1 MFDISSHNLFQ
12 LLQPKLLAELVALVS
27 LAFTIRLFVH
37 ATQEASFAERQC
49 CKPAKNRALIWDP
62 FLGVDF
68 IIESMQNARKSRYI
82 KGSYERYRRFGS
94 TYMMKSMFYQ
104 MIHTTDPENVK
115 EVLATSFDKFKLT
128 WIRVNAMEPLFG
140 HGIFTSDGDRWSH
153 ARALLRPAFTRQN
166 MTPMLDM
173 MERHFQL
180 LLTLLPKDDSTVDL
194 QELLSSFS
202 MDTATEF
209 LLGHSVNSLNPE
221 KKTKEDNQFY
231 LDYIKCCLEA
241 VRMIQLGPLQPFA
254 FNLSAQRAKSRAFR
268 YINRFVDE
276 VLELKRSGK
285 LESEDTQACGLAKYC
300 FLREL
305 AKNTDDR
312 DMLRDQVLSVLL
324 AGKDTTAGLM
334 SNLFFELARHPDVY
348 KKLRQ
353 EVTDH
358 LGGCRPNTEDLK
370 SMQYLR
376 FVINEGRYPRFLF
389 QFCS

>member
-1 MFDISSHNLFQ
+1 
-12 LLQPKLLAELVALVS
+12 
-27 LAFTIRLFVH
+27 
-37 ATQEASFAERQC
+37 
-49 CKPAKNRALIWDP
+49 
-62 FLGVDF
+62 
-68 IIESMQNARKSRYI
+68 
-82 KGSYERYRRFGS
+82 
-94 TYMMKSMFYQ
+94 MMKSMFYQ

-166 MTPMLDM
+166 MSPMLDM

-180 LLTLLPKDDSTVDL
+180 LLTLLPNDDSTVDL
-194 QELLSSFS
+194 QELFSSFS

-254 FNLSAQRAKSRAFR
+254 FNLSAQRAKYRAFR
-268 YINRFVDE
+268 YVNRFVDE
-276 VLELKRSGK
+276 VLEMKRSGK
-285 LESEDTQACGLAKYC
+285 LESEDTQAEGLAKYC

-312 DMLRDQVLSVLL
+312 DMCYV
-324 AGKDTTAGLM
+324 
-334 SNLFFELARHPDVY
+334 
-348 KKLRQ
+348 
-353 EVTDH
+353 
-358 LGGCRPNTEDLK
+358 
-370 SMQYLR
+370 
-376 FVINEGRYPRFLF
+376 
-389 QFCS
+389 